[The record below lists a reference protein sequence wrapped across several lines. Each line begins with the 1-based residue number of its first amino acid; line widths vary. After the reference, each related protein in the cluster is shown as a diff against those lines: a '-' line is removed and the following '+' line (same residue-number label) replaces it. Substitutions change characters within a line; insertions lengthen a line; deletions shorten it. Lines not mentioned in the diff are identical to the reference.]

1 MFRVSSAGSFQ
12 NNDLVDHLAFF
23 YGFICWIAHSRT
35 GVRLAK
41 PYHPRVI
48 ADMVRADKRNV
59 YLSRLEGCLSTS
71 CIIGPAIGGI
81 LGQISNQF
89 PMYAAA
95 VISGIAMLAAFVF
108 LKESNPLIVDA
119 EGNYRPK
126 RLVCGFVSSLS
137 S

>member
-1 MFRVSSAGSFQ
+1 
-12 NNDLVDHLAFF
+12 
-23 YGFICWIAHSRT
+23 
-35 GVRLAK
+35 
-41 PYHPRVI
+41 
-48 ADMVRADKRNV
+48 MVHADKRNV

-126 RLVCGFVSSLS
+126 RLVCWFISLP
-137 S
+137 